1 MDDEIQF
8 ASGQTTASDY
18 DLLKQKVFQ
27 AKTQQRRIQ
36 QERQDEYLAIKSLES
51 EIEQKH
57 AHETEVYEARLQE
70 MKRAVGDANERAC
83 RMKAQLDK
91 EKKAWSLKMERV
103 IVKSENIEKSAKA
116 RVHELK
122 AEHSEQLARQQEEL
136 ERDRDEKVLQLEE
149 ELRACV
155 LEVEGV
161 HDLQEKER
169 EWELSMQQHTSDRES
184 KLAAQLQ
191 KAEGERDDW
200 QRRSREAAELCE
212 ALREQLCVAQ
222 KTAASTVA
230 SSENEM
236 AGMEERLAEEA
247 EVVAALRKQNEA
259 LVQQTSAWEEQ
270 QQGLTAAFRASSK
283 AAIREVKEKQA
294 AELDAIHLR
303 VKTLDKTIAELRA
316 QVDATRKELAFTT
329 RVLEQY
335 QADLLEIA

>member
-155 LEVEGV
+155 LEVE
-161 HDLQEKER
+161 EKER

-303 VKTLDKTIAELRA
+303 VKTLVSQKDKTIAELRA